1 MQNSFAATG
10 ILRTSRADGAMP
22 DETLDVEFCD
32 ARGRVSVV
40 RVTPDMA
47 ATLARTLGDFASQ
60 GTRGS
65 DQALTKVPA
74 SFGVG
79 TGRFDDVV
87 LVRFED
93 DTPYALGPA
102 EATALGEALIDQ
114 AELVGARP
122 VRVRQ

>member
-1 MQNSFAATG
+1 MAQRLMRRSTSSSATP
-10 ILRTSRADGAMP
+10 LGAS
-22 DETLDVEFCD
+22 
-32 ARGRVSVV
+32 VSY
-40 RVTPDMA
+40 A
-47 ATLARTLGDFASQ
+47 
-60 GTRGS
+60 
-65 DQALTKVPA
+65 A

>member
-1 MQNSFAATG
+1 MPTTFAAAG
-10 ILRTSRADGAMP
+10 ISRTSRSEGS
-22 DETLDVEFCD
+22 TLDVEFCD
-32 ARGRVSVV
+32 AHGRVNVI

-47 ATLARTLGDFASQ
+47 AALARTLEDFASRTCK
-60 GTRGS
+60 GRDAT
-65 DQALTKVPA
+65 LTKVPA

-93 DTPYALGPA
+93 DTPYALGAA

-114 AELVGARP
+114 AELVGSRP
-122 VRVRQ
+122 IRVTQ